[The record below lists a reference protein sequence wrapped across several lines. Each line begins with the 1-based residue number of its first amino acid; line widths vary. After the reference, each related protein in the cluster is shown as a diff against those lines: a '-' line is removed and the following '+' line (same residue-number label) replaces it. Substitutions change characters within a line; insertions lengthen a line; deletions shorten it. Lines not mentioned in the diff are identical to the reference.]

1 MEPTTELDQRFS
13 SEGAAPTPWADAR
26 RLLDAAKSFWLTT
39 VRADGRP
46 HATTLLAVLDDDRL
60 YFCTG
65 PGEQKY
71 KNLAANASC
80 ILSTGTNDMDGG
92 VDIAIE
98 GQAERVTDDA
108 ALARLAAAWESKYGE
123 GWHFDA
129 RDGAFHHDAGEA
141 HVFRLEPSVGFGF
154 AKGEFGQTRW
164 RFR

>member
-26 RLLDAAKSFWLTT
+26 RLLDAAKSFWVTT

-46 HATTLLAVLDDDRL
+46 HATTLLAVLHDDRL

-65 PGEQKY
+65 PTEQKY
-71 KNLAANASC
+71 KNLDANPHC
-80 ILSTGTNDMDGG
+80 ILSTGLSDVDGG

-98 GQAERVTDDA
+98 GQAERVADDA
-108 ALARLAAAWESKYGE
+108 VLAELAAAWESKYGPF
-123 GWHFDA
+123 WHFDV
-129 RDGAFHHDAGEA
+129 RNGAFHAEGREA
-141 HVFRLEPSVGFGF
+141 HVFQLVPSVGFGF

-164 RFR
+164 RFG